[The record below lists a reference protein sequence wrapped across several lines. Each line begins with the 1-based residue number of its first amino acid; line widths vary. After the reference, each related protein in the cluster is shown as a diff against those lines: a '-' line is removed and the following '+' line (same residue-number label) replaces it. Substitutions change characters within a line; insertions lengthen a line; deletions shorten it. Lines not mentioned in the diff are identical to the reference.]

1 MLQDLEDI
9 RFFTDELPLD
19 GDGDTAVMK
28 ADIVFG
34 IKMEGYTSHRNC
46 NGKVVKS
53 EEWAGA
59 ANVGRSRAR
68 MLFEFP
74 IPPGT
79 ILLSSP
85 SQPLLSFQPLG
96 LSSCSISIVS

>member
-1 MLQDLEDI
+1 MLQDLENI

-53 EEWAGA
+53 EEWAVQQMWEDQEQECCS
-59 ANVGRSRAR
+59 NSLSLLAR
-68 MLFEFP
+68 YYSLL
-74 IPPGT
+74 
-79 ILLSSP
+79 LLSLCFLSNPLASP
-85 SQPLLSFQPLG
+85 LVP
-96 LSSCSISIVS
+96 